1 MIRRGAAKMPSI
13 LRRLLR
19 DERAATLIEYSLI
32 VCLIATAAVGAFTSV
47 GNGVQN
53 VMYTA
58 ANAMN

>member
-1 MIRRGAAKMPSI
+1 MPSL

-19 DERAATLIEYSLI
+19 NERAATLIEYALI
-32 VCLIATAAVGAFTSV
+32 VCLIATAAVGAFTNV

-53 VMYTA
+53 VMITA